1 MEIQK
6 NASIIGWP
14 LSSASV
20 AAHARN
26 MQPLFLMRNRKLF
39 GGSDAAVLVRNMQA
53 AFADKNAAEFP
64 HKRANDGSFFL
75 MILRAHQCF
84 FLCI

>member
-39 GGSDAAVLVRNMQA
+39 GGSDAAVL
-53 AFADKNAAEFP
+53 
-64 HKRANDGSFFL
+64 
-75 MILRAHQCF
+75 CF
-84 FLCI
+84 

>member
-1 MEIQK
+1 
-6 NASIIGWP
+6 
-14 LSSASV
+14 
-20 AAHARN
+20 
-26 MQPLFLMRNRKLF
+26 
-39 GGSDAAVLVRNMQA
+39 MQA

-84 FLCI
+84 FFAFSCFARYRDD